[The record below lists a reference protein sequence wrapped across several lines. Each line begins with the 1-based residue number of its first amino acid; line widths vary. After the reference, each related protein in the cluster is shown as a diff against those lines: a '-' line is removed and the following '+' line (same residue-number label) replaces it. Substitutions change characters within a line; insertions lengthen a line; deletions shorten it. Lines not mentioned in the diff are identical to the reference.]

1 MPRLDKAGGVVY
13 ANVPA
18 NVTFFIALAACVVV
32 WLLLWRTRLGYEI
45 RSFGKSEK
53 ASRYAG
59 TVSYTHLDVYKRQ
72 AEPEP
77 KLANPS
83 PAPSPL
89 DLMYAYF
96 DAA

>member
-1 MPRLDKAGGVVY
+1 MRFTAPEVSAAKAKTTVVKDEFEAY
-13 ANVPA
+13 
-18 NVTFFIALAACVVV
+18 
-32 WLLLWRTRLGYEI
+32 
-45 RSFGKSEK
+45 
-53 ASRYAG
+53 
-59 TVSYTHLDVYKRQ
+59 YT
-72 AEPEP
+72 AEAEP